1 MATMSMMRKALR
13 TGTMEADRAAR
24 MRLRERKRPK
34 RRSTRRARRTLMG
47 RSRGPRVT
55 RERATTTASK
65 QLQLLPRNS
74 RSQWA

>member
-1 MATMSMMRKALR
+1 MATMSMMRKALS

-34 RRSTRRARRTLMG
+34 RRRTRRARSTLMG
-47 RSRGPRVT
+47 RSRGPRVM
-55 RERATTTASK
+55 RERVTTTASK
-65 QLQLLPRNS
+65 QLQLLLRNS